1 VCDIMAFTESSP
13 WSINA
18 GCVDEGTSGYYK
30 DVLDKYIHSTLVNP

>member
-1 VCDIMAFTESSP
+1 MCDIMAFTESSP